1 MCTLNVKEEYT
12 VILNNVMGCNG
23 HQNGWMIRKA
33 CIYVK
38 VKPQQV
44 NELANEST

>member
-1 MCTLNVKEEYT
+1 MCTLNVKKVYT
-12 VILNNVMGCNG
+12 VINVMGCNG
-23 HQNGWMIRKA
+23 HQNGWMIRKT